1 MFFAG
6 LDYSKR
12 FSVATVVDGKG
23 RIIKKGK
30 LQNRRVE
37 YEEFFQGLKKVKAV
51 MEAGR
56 NYHVGAELLEGL
68 VEEIKLAHPLKVRAI
83 AEAKIKTDSIDSLT
97 LAQLLRGDLIPEA
110 YFRNRE
116 EREKQAVLRLRSF
129 WVRQRTAI
137 RNRIHC
143 LIDGQREEIRE
154 GARYFSDLFGKKGRA
169 WLKELKLSGAASEAL
184 EELLDQEERCGNKV
198 KKSDKQVKE
207 FFESDQD
214 CKRIETIPG
223 FGVFLTVLAKVEI
236 GAIDRFK
243 SASHLCSYAGVVPS
257 TYSSGGKTR
266 HGKIIKTG
274 NRNLRWCLV
283 EAAIH
288 SLKDKGEL
296 RAFYLRM
303 RRRKGSKAARVAT
316 ARKLCCILF
325 RVLKSK
331 EPDKIYRKKQQSRLR
346 FVSGVAT

>member
-1 MFFAG
+1 MLYVG

-12 FSVATVVDGKG
+12 FSLATVVDGKG
-23 RIIKKGK
+23 RIIKEGR

-37 YEEFFQGLKKVKAV
+37 YEEFFRDLKKVKAV

-110 YFRNRE
+110 YFRDRE
-116 EREKQAVLRLRSF
+116 QREKQGVLRLRSF
-129 WVRQRTAI
+129 WVRQRTGI

-143 LIDGQREEIRE
+143 LIDGQREEVRE
-154 GARYFSDLFGKKGRA
+154 GTRQFSDLFGRRGKA
-169 WLKELKLSGAASEAL
+169 WLREQELPGAASNAL
-184 EELLDQEERCGNKV
+184 KELLDQEERCGEKIKN
-198 KKSDKQVKE
+198 SDIAVRSFYE
-207 FFESDQD
+207 ADED
-214 CKRIETIPG
+214 CKLIDTIPG
-223 FGVFLTVLAKVEI
+223 FGVFLSVLAKVEI
-236 GAIDRFK
+236 GTIDRFK
-243 SASHLCSYAGVVPS
+243 SASRLCSYAGVVPS

-266 HGKIIKTG
+266 HGKIVKAG

-288 SLKDKGEL
+288 SLKDKGDI
-296 RAFYLRM
+296 RAFYLRI
-303 RRRKGSKAARVAT
+303 RRKKGNKVARVAT
-316 ARKLCCILF
+316 ARKLCCILY
-325 RVLKSK
+325 RVLGCK
-331 EPDKIYRKKQQSRLR
+331 DTYKIYRTKQQSRLR
-346 FVSGVAT
+346 FVIGAAT

>member
-23 RIIKKGK
+23 RVVKEGK
-30 LQNRRVE
+30 LLNRRAE
-37 YEEFFQGLKKVKAV
+37 YEEFFQGLRGVKAV
-51 MEAGR
+51 MEAGW

-116 EREKQAVLRLRSF
+116 ERDKQGVLRLRSF
-129 WVRQRTAI
+129 FVRQRTAI

-154 GARYFSDLFGKKGRA
+154 GATEFSDLFGRKGRVWLSQLELQGTA
-169 WLKELKLSGAASEAL
+169 KQALKELL
-184 EELLDQEERCGNKV
+184 EQEEGCGERIKG
-198 KKSDKQVKE
+198 SDKQVKE
-207 FFESDQD
+207 FFEAEED
-214 CKRIETIPG
+214 CKRIGTIPG
-223 FGVFLTVLAKVEI
+223 FGVFLSVLAKVEI
-236 GAIDRFK
+236 GSINRFK
-243 SASHLCSYAGVVPS
+243 SASRLCSYAGVAPS

-266 HGKIIKTG
+266 HGKILKSG
-274 NRNLRWCLV
+274 NCHLRWCLV

-288 SLKDKGEL
+288 GLRDQGQI
-296 RAFYLRM
+296 RAFYLRLK
-303 RRRKGSKAARVAT
+303 RKKGSKVARVAT
-316 ARKLCCILF
+316 ARKLCCILY
-325 RVLKSK
+325 RILSCK
-331 EPDKIYRKKQQSRLR
+331 DTYKIYGTKQQSRLR
-346 FVSGVAT
+346 SVFGDAK

>member
-1 MFFAG
+1 MFYVG

-23 RIIKKGK
+23 RIVKEGK

-37 YEEFFQGLKKVKAV
+37 YEEFFRGLKRAKAV
-51 MEAGR
+51 MEAGG

-110 YFRNRE
+110 YYRDGE
-116 EREKQAVLRLRSF
+116 QREKQGVLRLRSF
-129 WVRQRTAI
+129 WVRQRTGI

-154 GARYFSDLFGKKGRA
+154 GAKQFSDLFGRKGKA
-169 WLKELKLSGAASEAL
+169 LLKELELPGAAGDAL
-184 EELLDQEERCGNKV
+184 KELLDQEEGLGEKI
-198 KKSDKQVKE
+198 KKSDKQLKE
-207 FFESDQD
+207 FYEGDED

-223 FGVFLTVLAKVEI
+223 FGVFLSVLAKVEI
-236 GAIDRFK
+236 GTIDRFK
-243 SASHLCSYAGVVPS
+243 SASRLCSYAGVVPS

-266 HGKIIKTG
+266 HGKILKTG
-274 NRNLRWCLV
+274 NRHLR
-283 EAAIH
+283 
-288 SLKDKGEL
+288 
-296 RAFYLRM
+296 
-303 RRRKGSKAARVAT
+303 
-316 ARKLCCILF
+316 
-325 RVLKSK
+325 
-331 EPDKIYRKKQQSRLR
+331 
-346 FVSGVAT
+346 

>member
-1 MFFAG
+1 MLYLG

-12 FSVATVVDGKG
+12 FSVATVVDGRG
-23 RIIKKGK
+23 RIIKEGR
-30 LQNRRVE
+30 LENRRVD
-37 YEEFFQGLKKVKAV
+37 YELFFRGLKKVKAV

-110 YFRNRE
+110 YFRDRE
-116 EREKQAVLRLRSF
+116 QREKQGVLRLRSF
-129 WVRQRTAI
+129 WVRQRTGI

-143 LIDGQREEIRE
+143 LIDGQREEVRE
-154 GARYFSDLFGKKGRA
+154 GARQFSDLFGKRGKA
-169 WLKELKLSGAASEAL
+169 WLKDLELPGAASDGL
-184 EELLDQEERCGNKV
+184 EDLLDQEEGCSEKIKN
-198 KKSDKQVKE
+198 SDTTVKE
-207 FFESDQD
+207 FYEADGD
-214 CKRIETIPG
+214 CKRIDTIPG
-223 FGVFLTVLAKVEI
+223 FGVFLSVLSKVEI
-236 GAIDRFK
+236 GTIDRFK
-243 SASHLCSYAGVVPS
+243 TASRLCSYAGVVPS

-274 NRNLRWCLV
+274 NRHLRWCLV

-288 SLKDKGEL
+288 SLKDRGDI

-303 RRRKGSKAARVAT
+303 KRRKGSKVARVAT
-316 ARKLCCILF
+316 ARKLCCILY
-325 RVLKSK
+325 RVLSGKGTY
-331 EPDKIYRKKQQSRLR
+331 KIYRTKTQSRLQS
-346 FVSGVAT
+346 VPGVAT